1 MHGWLLKG
9 KKSWIWFKNLCPCKC
24 DEEFVICNKKSW
36 TLIHAYV
43 WGKLT
48 INPIILVIGTN
59 DDVTF
64 DNLKQVLVIYMGPSD
79 EYITTKFIT
88 FGVIVSR
95 GMQIGLG

>member
-1 MHGWLLKG
+1 
-9 KKSWIWFKNLCPCKC
+9 
-24 DEEFVICNKKSW
+24 
-36 TLIHAYV
+36 V